1 MNTISKNQYAIIADL
16 LKENGFLITPASN
29 NTYTINNMSGG
40 NLATL
45 SNEEEHEEEHED
57 EHEHEHDSET
67 SSYLPTENN
76 IISETTSVN
85 NQFESDSSALESK
98 TSSYLPSEQNTISE
112 TSALQNGGNLDFS
125 SDDDYDDDEESSLKS
140 IINKI
145 NNLNSSKQNGG
156 VFNSDSTL
164 ASIYEL
170 KNKKNTKISNDLDLN
185 IFKNIKF

>member
-29 NTYTINNMSGG
+29 NTYTINNMIGG

-45 SNEEEHEEEHED
+45 SNEEEEEEE
-57 EHEHEHDSET
+57 EEHEHDSET
-67 SSYLPTENN
+67 SSYLPTEHNV
-76 IISETTSVN
+76 ISETTSVN
-85 NQFESDSSALESK
+85 NQFESDSSVLESK

-112 TSALQNGGNLDFS
+112 TSALQNGGNMDFS
-125 SDDDYDDDEESSLKS
+125 SDDDHDDDEESSLKS

-164 ASIYEL
+164 ASIHEL